1 MRNAVIACLFAL
13 SYSSCSFAQDFGS
26 AEALCQATIVSPVQR
41 QLEVPFGPVQVS
53 LPATIRIPGQRSGD
67 NYHLRSLPAAFGGRA
82 ERSEPERS
90 DGERSGARPPKARP
104 RHRACP
110 TKVAQG
116 FAPSSSDARPPFAFF
131 ACSAR

>member
-1 MRNAVIACLFAL
+1 LEFPFC
-13 SYSSCSFAQDFGS
+13 
-26 AEALCQATIVSPVQR
+26 PVQA
-41 QLEVPFGPVQVS
+41 S

-67 NYHLRSLPAAFGGRA
+67 NYPLRSLPAAVGGRA

-90 DGERSGARPPKARP
+90 DGERSGARPPTACP
-104 RHRACP
+104 RHRAGP
-110 TKVAQG
+110 TQGAQG

>member
-1 MRNAVIACLFAL
+1 MSKSLHDQLHLQEACAA
-13 SYSSCSFAQDFGS
+13 AQAS
-26 AEALCQATIVSPVQR
+26 APT
-41 QLEVPFGPVQVS
+41 VPQEQQP
-53 LPATIRIPGQRSGD
+53 D
-67 NYHLRSLPAAFGGRA
+67 PAAVGRA
-82 ERSEPERS
+82 QRSEPERS